1 MIWARVA
8 GVPRPRPAARELA
21 RVSWVDTKR
30 LGLFGWSYGG
40 FLAAR
45 AALDG
50 SSPFAAHA
58 AVAPVTDF
66 ALYDT
71 HYTERYLGMPDGGK
85 APAYAQTNLS
95 ARAKALNRPLLLVHG
110 TADDNVL
117 FENTLRLTEA
127 LQHEGK
133 LFELM
138 IYPGKAHGIAGKD
151 AQLHVFKTVTAF
163 FDDELRPR
171 N

>member
-1 MIWARVA
+1 
-8 GVPRPRPAARELA
+8 VP
-21 RVSWVDTKR
+21 WVDTTR

-50 SSPFAAHA
+50 NSPFAAHV
-58 AVAPVTDF
+58 AVAPVTEF

-71 HYTERYLGMPDGGK
+71 HYTERYLGMPEGGK
-85 APAYAQTNLS
+85 APAYVQTDLV
-95 ARAKALNRPLLLVHG
+95 ARARLLDRPLLILHG

-117 FENTLRLTEA
+117 FENTLRLVEA
-127 LQHEGK
+127 LQKEGK

-151 AQLHVFKTVTAF
+151 AQLHVYKTITAF
-163 FDDELRPR
+163 FDRELHAGR
-171 N
+171 